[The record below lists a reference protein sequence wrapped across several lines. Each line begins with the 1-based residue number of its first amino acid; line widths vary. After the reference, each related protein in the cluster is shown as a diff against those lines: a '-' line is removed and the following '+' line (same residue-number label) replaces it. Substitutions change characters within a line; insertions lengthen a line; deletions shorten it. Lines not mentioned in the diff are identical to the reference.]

1 MNNNNNSNNNSNVN
15 SNTNVNTLDEPILT
29 QPLLNNSTN
38 VGNNSNIS
46 VDIVLP
52 QIDNRIGSSEFIIE
66 NDSTN
71 MELYNLASI
80 NDDDYQRDLRTAQS
94 LSVGNYELSNFY
106 PKDCGQENAR
116 NVQLSQPNV
125 NFIGGKGWIG
135 SDGCLVDTDSQ
146 LRFKESTNKNYIN
159 QLQERLVKTTPY
171 IKGILDVDIESQLLS
186 STKTDSR
193 KSVGDYSGVSIYDR
207 QVTPLIEKLEKEVQN
222 PDHLIQENVD
232 KDWIH
237 GGIPTRE
244 IMRNIDYLK
253 RCNNEK

>member
-1 MNNNNNSNNNSNVN
+1 MNMNENNSMNNSINNSMNMNKNNSM
-15 SNTNVNTLDEPILT
+15 
-29 QPLLNNSTN
+29 NNSM
-38 VGNNSNIS
+38 NNKNIS

-52 QIDNRIGSSEFIIE
+52 QMENKIEFGSFEID

-71 MELYNLASI
+71 MNLYNLASI
-80 NDDDYQRDLRTAQS
+80 HDDDFQRDLRTSQS
-94 LSVGNYELSNFY
+94 LNVGNNRLTNFY

-116 NVQLSQPNV
+116 NIQLSQSNV

-171 IKGILDVDIESQLLS
+171 IKGILDVDVESQLLPGS
-186 STKTDSR
+186 KTNSR
-193 KSVGDYSGVSIYDR
+193 KAVGDYATSADNAEQIYNR
-207 QVTPLIEKLEKEVQN
+207 QVTPLIDKLQKEVQN

-232 KDWIH
+232 ADWIH

>member
-1 MNNNNNSNNNSNVN
+1 MNNNNSNN
-15 SNTNVNTLDEPILT
+15 TNVNT
-29 QPLLNNSTN
+29 NSNRN
-38 VGNNSNIS
+38 VNPNSNIS

-52 QIDNRIGSSEFIIE
+52 QIDNRIEFGNFETE
-66 NDSTN
+66 NDSTDMN
-71 MELYNLASI
+71 LYNLTSI
-80 NDDDYQRDLRTAQS
+80 NDDDYQRDSRTAQS
-94 LSVGNYELSNFY
+94 LTVGNYNLGNFY
-106 PKDCGQENAR
+106 PKVCGQENAR
-116 NVQLSQPNV
+116 NVQLSQVNV
-125 NFIGGKGWIG
+125 NFTGGKGWIG

-171 IKGILDVDIESQLLS
+171 IRGILDVDIESKLLPGS
-186 STKTDSR
+186 KTDSR
-193 KSVGDYSGVSIYDR
+193 KAVGDYAGVSTYDR
-207 QVTPLIEKLEKEVQN
+207 QVTPLIGKLEREVQN

-253 RCNNEK
+253 RCNNGK

>member
-1 MNNNNNSNNNSNVN
+1 MNNNNLNQPILDTNMNTNMNSNSNS
-15 SNTNVNTLDEPILT
+15 
-29 QPLLNNSTN
+29 
-38 VGNNSNIS
+38 NSNIS

-52 QIDNRIGSSEFIIE
+52 QIDNKIEFGNFEIE
-66 NDSTN
+66 NNSTN
-71 MELYNLASI
+71 MDLYNLSSI
-80 NDDDYQRDLRTAQS
+80 HDDDYQRDLRTVQS
-94 LSVGNYELSNFY
+94 LNVGNYKLGNFY
-106 PKDCGQENAR
+106 PKDCGQESAR
-116 NVQLSQPNV
+116 NIQLSQSNV
-125 NFIGGKGWIG
+125 NFVGGQGWIG

-159 QLQERLVKTTPY
+159 QLQERLVKTTPF
-171 IKGILDVDIESQLLS
+171 IRGILDVDVESQLLPGN
-186 STKTDSR
+186 KTDSR
-193 KSVGDYSGVSIYDR
+193 KAVGDYAGVSTYDR

-222 PDHLIQENVD
+222 PNHLIQENVD

>member
-1 MNNNNNSNNNSNVN
+1 MNNNNLNQL
-15 SNTNVNTLDEPILT
+15 NTNENT
-29 QPLLNNSTN
+29 NSKPNT
-38 VGNNSNIS
+38 NIS

-52 QIDNRIGSSEFIIE
+52 KIDNKVAFSDFEIE
-66 NDSTN
+66 DSNKN
-71 MELYNLASI
+71 MDLYNLSSI
-80 NDDDYQRDLRTAQS
+80 HDDDYQKDLRTVQS
-94 LSVGNYELSNFY
+94 LNVGNYKLDNFY

-116 NVQLSQPNV
+116 NIQLSQSNV

-159 QLQERLVKTTPY
+159 QLQERLIKTTPY

-222 PDHLIQENVD
+222 PDHLIQENAD